1 MPSLSLYI
9 LFWPSWGLFT
19 YIGVFKTWPNKKDMH
34 HFWRLHPPLRY
45 ALCGGPKTWYQRKFS
60 NSRVNLNPQ
69 NGWLATALY
78 QYSQFLPIFTTFS
91 WPFWP
96 LLTLKWPLSIDESE
110 HVHFKK
116 VQVKILHIWIFHLWK
131 LVMHNVKYDRKC
143 YQNPYSSG
151 S

>member
-19 YIGVFKTWPNKKDMH
+19 YIRVFKTWPHKKDVH

-45 ALCGGPKTWYQRKFS
+45 APSVGLKHDTNGNFLTLGLTWIPKMGGWQ
-60 NSRVNLNPQ
+60 
-69 NGWLATALY
+69 LY
-78 QYSQFLPIFTTFS
+78 RYSQFLPIFTTFS

-96 LLTLKWPLSIDESE
+96 YLTLKWPLDESE

-116 VQVKILHIWIFHLWK
+116 VQVKILHIWILHLWK

-143 YQNPYSSG
+143 YQKPSISG